1 MRPYFS
7 ALSFCA
13 AAGLLLTLHSQAQ
26 TKTPN
31 TLKAPPADIKIDG
44 DLKDWGDSLRY
55 YNEDKKIYYTL
66 ANDKD
71 NLYMVVRVNDRTE
84 QIRIIRA
91 GLTLSINTKGKKKE
105 ENSIT
110 FPVSNPDEPQ
120 ASPSDDKKGNP
131 DLLDQQDRDEMLR
144 AKMTKLRNIKVT
156 GFPDIESDI
165 MTTSNTYGI
174 KVALSIDADDNLVY
188 EAAIPLKFFHA
199 EAPDKTE
206 WAFNIKINGV
216 THAPKSGADPT
227 GGAGGGRGGMG
238 GGGMG
243 GGGGRGGMGG
253 GGGGGRHGG
262 GMGGGRGGS
271 MSDTNGSDHSDIAKS
286 VDFWEKFYLSKGE

>member
-1 MRPYFS
+1 MKTHPTG
-7 ALSFCA
+7 LLFCA
-13 AAGLLLTLHSQAQ
+13 AAALLLNLHSQAQ

-31 TLKAPPADIKIDG
+31 TLQPPPADIKIDG

-55 YNEDKKIYYTL
+55 FNADKKIYYTL
-66 ANDKD
+66 ANDKN

-105 ENSIT
+105 ESSIT
-110 FPVSNPDEPQ
+110 FPVGNPDEPQ
-120 ASPSDDKKGNP
+120 PALSGDKNTNP
-131 DLLDQQDRDEMLR
+131 DLLDQQDRDEMMKARL
-144 AKMTKLRNIKVT
+144 TKLRNIKVT

-174 KVALSIDADDNLVY
+174 KVALNIDANDNLVY

-216 THAPKSGADPT
+216 TRPSKPGADAN
-227 GGAGGGRGGMG
+227 GGMGGGRGGMG

-243 GGGGRGGMGG
+243 GRGGMGG
-253 GGGGGRHGG
+253 GGGRRGGG

-271 MSDTNGSDHSDIAKS
+271 MTESDHSETAKS
-286 VDFWEKFYLSKGE
+286 IDFWEKFYLSKGE

>member
-1 MRPYFS
+1 MKPYFP

-13 AAGLLLTLHSQAQ
+13 AAGLLFTLHTQAQ

-105 ENSIT
+105 ESSIT

-120 ASPSDDKKGNP
+120 TSPSDDKKTNP

-174 KVALSIDADDNLVY
+174 KVALNIDANDNLVY

-199 EAPDKTE
+199 VAPDKTE

-216 THAPKSGADPT
+216 THPSNASKSAD
-227 GGAGGGRGGMG
+227 AGGMG
-238 GGGMG
+238 GGGGHGGMG

-262 GMGGGRGGS
+262 GGGMGGGRGGS
-271 MSDTNGSDHSDIAKS
+271 MSDTNGSDHSEIAKS
-286 VDFWEKFYLSKGE
+286 MDFWEKFYLSKGE

>member
-7 ALSFCA
+7 ALLFCA
-13 AAGLLLTLHSQAQ
+13 AASLLLTLHSQAQ

-31 TLKAPPADIKIDG
+31 TLKTPPADIKIDG

-55 YNEDKKIYYTL
+55 YNEDKKVYYTL

-71 NLYMVVRVNDRTE
+71 NLYLVVRVNDRTE
-84 QIRIIRA
+84 QIRIINA

-105 ENSIT
+105 ESSIT
-110 FPVSNPDEPQ
+110 FPVGNPDQPQ
-120 ASPSDDKKGNP
+120 ASPSDDKKTNP

-174 KVALSIDADDNLVY
+174 KVALNIDANDNLVY

-199 EAPDKTE
+199 LAPDKTE

-216 THAPKSGADPT
+216 THAPKSGADPN

-253 GGGGGRHGG
+253 GGGGRHGG

-271 MSDTNGSDHSDIAKS
+271 STSDTDHSEIAKS
-286 VDFWEKFYLSKGE
+286 MDFWEKFYLSKGE

>member
-1 MRPYFS
+1 MRPHFS

-26 TKTPN
+26 TKNPN
-31 TLKAPPADIKIDG
+31 TLLPPPADIKIDG
-44 DLKDWGDSLRY
+44 DLKDWGDTLRY
-55 YNEDKKIYYTL
+55 FNDEKKISYTL

-71 NLYMVVRVNDRTE
+71 NLYMVVRVSDRTE

-105 ENSIT
+105 ESSIT
-110 FPVSNPDEPQ
+110 FPVGNPDQPQ
-120 ASPSDDKKGNP
+120 TEAPDDKKTNP
-131 DLLDQQDRDEMLR
+131 DLLDQQDREEMLR
-144 AKMTKLRNIKVT
+144 AKMTKLRYIKVT
-156 GFPDIESDI
+156 GLPDIESDI

-174 KVALSIDADDNLVY
+174 KVALNIDDKDNLVY

-199 EAPDKTE
+199 AAPDKTE

-216 THAPKSGADPT
+216 THAPKSGADPN

-253 GGGGGRHGG
+253 GGGRHGGGG
-262 GMGGGRGGS
+262 GMGGGRGGNSS
-271 MSDTNGSDHSDIAKS
+271 MTESDHSEIAKS
-286 VDFWEKFYLSKGE
+286 MDFWEKFYLGKSE

>member
-1 MRPYFS
+1 MKPYFP

-13 AAGLLLTLHSQAQ
+13 AAGLLLSLHSQAQ
-26 TKTPN
+26 TKALN
-31 TLKAPPADIKIDG
+31 TLKPPPADIKIDG

-55 YNEDKKIYYTL
+55 FNADKKIYYTL

-105 ENSIT
+105 ESSIT

-120 ASPSDDKKGNP
+120 TSPSGDKKGNP

-174 KVALSIDADDNLVY
+174 KVALNIDADDNLVY

-216 THAPKSGADPT
+216 THPSNANKTAD
-227 GGAGGGRGGMG
+227 GNGGMG
-238 GGGMG
+238 GGRGGMG

-262 GMGGGRGGS
+262 GGMGGGRGG
-271 MSDTNGSDHSDIAKS
+271 MSDTNGSDHSEIAKS
-286 VDFWEKFYLSKGE
+286 MDFWEKYYLNKGE